1 MAMARR
7 LSKSASDKILLGICG
22 GIAEYLGW
30 DSTVVRIIFVLA
42 AIFGFGSF
50 ILIYLVLAVIM
61 PR

>member
-7 LSKSASDKILLGICG
+7 LTKSASDKILLGICG

-50 ILIYLVLAVIM
+50 VLIYLILAVIM